1 MRTVV
6 IGNFRCPDDISNAA
20 TVEPCDFPATEQ
32 SILEYPM
39 QLPRDFVFFGLSETK
54 THRRLRAK

>member
-6 IGNFRCPDDISNAA
+6 IVIPACGNISNAA
-20 TVEPCDFPATEQ
+20 TVEPSNFPATKQ

-39 QLPRDFVFFGLSETK
+39 QLPRNFVFFGLSEAK
-54 THRRLRAK
+54 AHRRLRAK